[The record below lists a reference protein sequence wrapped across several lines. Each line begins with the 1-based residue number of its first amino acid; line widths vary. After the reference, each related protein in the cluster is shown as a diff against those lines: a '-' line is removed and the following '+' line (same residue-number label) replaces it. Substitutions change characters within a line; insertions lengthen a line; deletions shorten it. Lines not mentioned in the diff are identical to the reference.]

1 MKTNK
6 KKLLRIEGEKIEQIA
21 FSKLTEK
28 DEFSYDFDISCSVT
42 EAKEAIHS
50 KKYDIVISDCSFVD
64 GSVFDIMDELE
75 DTPILVMAGRGDEE
89 IAIKAMK
96 LGAIDYLIKDIDH
109 LYLKML
115 PVKIEKTLQYYQTE
129 KKLKEHY
136 LYLEKL
142 VDERTIYLRTE
153 IKELK
158 NSNKQLLE
166 SEEMYRITTEAT
178 GDVYYRLNY
187 NNKQYEYIHSNIEKL
202 TGYLPNELDFDDIT
216 IKIERGGETVDLDNM
231 ELLRKK
237 GAPTFSADYFIKMK
251 NGDKKWISDI
261 SFPYFDNH
269 GNEVGSFGLL
279 SDITARKEM
288 EKELLVAK
296 EKAEKA
302 DKMKS
307 IFLAQMSHEI
317 RTPINALVSMS
328 SLLRFDFEESADQDQ
343 LMSFD
348 IIDRAGSRIIRTVDL
363 LLNLSEIQAGTYE
376 TNPIQF
382 DVFSDVLSILIA
394 ENRKKAEKKKLKL
407 NLNSDSV
414 DTEIVADLKTV
425 SQIFIQLI
433 DNAIKYTLEGDV
445 IIKTHRNEKNQLV
458 VEVKDTGVGI
468 DTEYLP
474 NLFSPFSQEE
484 MGYTRKFEGNGIGL
498 TLVKKYCEINNA
510 NLEVKSEKGVGSS
523 FLVTFN

>member
-6 KKLLRIEGEKIEQIA
+6 KKLLRIEGDKIEQIA
-21 FSKLTEK
+21 FLKLTEK
-28 DEFSYDFDISCSVT
+28 DEFSYDFDISCSVA

-50 KKYDIVISDCSFVD
+50 KKYDIVISDCSFGD
-64 GSVFDIMDELE
+64 GTVFDIIDELE
-75 DTPILVMAGRGDEE
+75 DTPIVVTARRGDEE
-89 IAIKAMK
+89 IAIKALK
-96 LGAIDYLIKDIDH
+96 LGAFDYLIKDIDN

-115 PVKIEKTLQYYQTE
+115 PVKIEKILQFFQTE

-136 LYLEKL
+136 LYLGKL
-142 VDERTIYLRTE
+142 VDERTIELKNE
-153 IKELK
+153 IKEYK
-158 NSNKQLLE
+158 NSNKQLHE

-178 GDVYYRLNY
+178 GDVYYRLNFC
-187 NNKQYEYIHSNIEKL
+187 NMQYEYMHSNIEKL
-202 TGYLPNELDFDDIT
+202 TGYLPRNLDFGNI
-216 IKIERGGETVDLDNM
+216 IMKIERRGEAIDLDKM
-231 ELLRKK
+231 ELMRKK
-237 GAPTFSADYFIKMK
+237 GAPTYSADYLIRMK
-251 NGDKKWISDI
+251 NGEKKWITDI
-261 SFPYFDNH
+261 SFPYFDNN

-279 SDITARKEM
+279 SDITARKKM
-288 EKELLVAK
+288 EKELLIAK

-328 SLLRFDFEESADQDQ
+328 SLLRFDFEESANQDQ

-382 DVFSDVLSILIA
+382 NVLSDVLSVVIA
-394 ENRKKAEKKKLKL
+394 ENRKKAENKKLKL
-407 NLNSDSV
+407 SLNSSSV

-433 DNAIKYTLEGDV
+433 DNAIKYTVEGDV

-474 NLFSPFSQEE
+474 NLFNPFSQEE

-510 NLEVKSEKGVGSS
+510 DLEVKSKKGVGSS
-523 FLVTFN
+523 FGVTFN